1 MQNILMLILILI
13 IYLQASNEDDDK
25 AEIFASMAN
34 AAEVISLSS
43 EETCK
48 PQEKKFI
55 RDEEKLWWS
64 HWYLNLNDKL
74 ELVGKHLSLSFK
86 KAAKAANK
94 YGFLSYWATT
104 QTCNNLV
111 PMCSRVHIFNS
122 GWSLWRVH
130 ISPRKSICFA
140 QNM

>member
-34 AAEVISLSS
+34 ATEVISLSS

-86 KAAKAANK
+86 KWS
-94 YGFLSYWATT
+94 YLLQSSQQIWFSFLLNHTS
-104 QTCNNLV
+104 NL
-111 PMCSRVHIFNS
+111 
-122 GWSLWRVH
+122 
-130 ISPRKSICFA
+130 
-140 QNM
+140 Q